1 MALKIG
7 DKVRFLNS
15 VGGGIVK
22 RFISKELVA
31 VEEDDGFETPIMIKE
46 CVVIESV
53 TTQNSNK
60 NTYKDVASASHTK
73 MPTPKIVETRDG
85 DVLNLLLA
93 FLPVDDRNIQTTSYE
108 TFFVNDSNYY
118 VQFNYLSKQGKG
130 WILRHTATVEPNQQV
145 FVEEFAKEQ
154 LNDLERICVQLLT
167 FKRDK
172 PFDLKPAISVEH
184 RIDTVKFY
192 KLHSFQ
198 DNQYFEDKAMLLW
211 ICKNDKPEQTFNIDA
226 SELMTAMKSK
236 GDIRQPIKPKDN
248 QNLPN
253 SILEIDLHANELL
266 DSTSGLNNSEIIR
279 IQLDKFHQV
288 LKENHSSKGKK
299 IVFIHGKG
307 EGVLRKA
314 ILDELKL
321 KYRSYSFQDASFKE
335 YGFGATMIM
344 IK

>member
-7 DKVRFLNS
+7 DKVRFLDS

-31 VEEDDGFETPIMIKE
+31 VEEEDGFETPIMIKE

-60 NTYKDVASASHTK
+60 NSYKDIAPASQSQ

-154 LNDLERICVQLLT
+154 LNDLERICMQIVA

-184 RIDTVKFY
+184 RVDTVKFY

-198 DNQYFEDKAMLLW
+198 ENQYFEDKAMLLW
-211 ICKNDKPEQTFNIDA
+211 ICKNDKPEHTFSIDA

-236 GDIRQPIKPKDN
+236 GDFKQPVKPKDN

-266 DSTSGLNNSEIIR
+266 DTTSGLNNSEIIR

-288 LKENHSSKGKK
+288 LKENQGSKGKK

-321 KYRSYSFQDASFKE
+321 RYKTYLFQDASFKE
-335 YGFGATMIM
+335 YGFGATMIT

>member
-1 MALKIG
+1 
-7 DKVRFLNS
+7 
-15 VGGGIVK
+15 
-22 RFISKELVA
+22 LVA

-167 FKRDK
+167 YKRDK

-211 ICKNDKPEQTFNIDA
+211 ICKNDKPEQTLNIDA

-236 GDIRQPIKPKDN
+236 GDVRQPIKPKDK

-266 DSTSGLNNSEIIR
+266 DTTSGLNNSEIIR

-288 LKENHSSKGKK
+288 LKENQGNKGKK

-321 KYRSYSFQDASFKE
+321 KYRSYLFQDASFKE
-335 YGFGATMIM
+335 YGFGATMIT